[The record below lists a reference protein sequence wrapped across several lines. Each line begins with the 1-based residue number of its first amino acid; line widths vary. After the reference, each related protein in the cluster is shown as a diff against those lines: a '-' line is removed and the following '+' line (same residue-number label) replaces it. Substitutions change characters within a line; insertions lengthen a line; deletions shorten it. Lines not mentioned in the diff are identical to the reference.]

1 MQYVYTIMYYSLKN
15 SVGIAKET
23 IRLPAVLEIFL
34 AKNSLEDPKR
44 LNNVSFLAWT
54 RW

>member
-1 MQYVYTIMYYSLKN
+1 MQYEYTIMYYSLKN
-15 SVGIAKET
+15 LVCIAKDPSFT
-23 IRLPAVLEIFL
+23 SRVLEIFL
-34 AKNSLEDPKR
+34 AKNSLEDPKS